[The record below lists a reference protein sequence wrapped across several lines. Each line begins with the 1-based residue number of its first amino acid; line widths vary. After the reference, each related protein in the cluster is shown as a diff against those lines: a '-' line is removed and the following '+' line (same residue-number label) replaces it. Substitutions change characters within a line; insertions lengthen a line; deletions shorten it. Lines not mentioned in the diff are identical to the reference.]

1 MSANY
6 ALNYTIRTNIT
17 KQSHPAFLQEMA
29 KMTFSEYLMSQ

>member
-17 KQSHPAFLQEMA
+17 KQSHPAFLQDKPQMG
-29 KMTFSEYLMSQ
+29 FSEYLMSQ